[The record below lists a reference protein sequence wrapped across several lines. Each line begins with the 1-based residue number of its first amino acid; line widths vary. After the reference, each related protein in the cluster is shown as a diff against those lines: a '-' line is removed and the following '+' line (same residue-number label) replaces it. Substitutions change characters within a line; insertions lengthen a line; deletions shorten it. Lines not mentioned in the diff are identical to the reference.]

1 MSLNPSDCKHTE
13 HKFTIGNL
21 NISITFSFALDEN
34 FCFHN
39 ANEITKPKA

>member
-1 MSLNPSDCKHTE
+1 MSPKASDRKHTGL
-13 HKFTIGNL
+13 KFTIGNL
-21 NISITFSFALDEN
+21 NISNTIALNEN

>member
-1 MSLNPSDCKHTE
+1 MYIKPSDCKHTE

-21 NISITFSFALDEN
+21 NISNTIALNEN
-34 FCFHN
+34 FRFHN